1 MRWGSR
7 ELKAAL
13 KVKKIDNRRYILRV
27 FDEFSD
33 GGPGFPA

>member
-13 KVKKIDNRRYILRV
+13 KIKKINKQDYIVRV
-27 FDEFSD
+27 F
-33 GGPGFPA
+33 GKFPEGAGSSA